1 MEGDPKRHVGE
12 IQKEEEVR
20 HGTGMSHSTRAA
32 IATASP
38 FVTAAGARMARQ
50 GGNAVDI
57 AVAAACAATVSE
69 VLMCS
74 LGGSA
79 FFMIHFPGQAPE
91 LIDGVDRLPGAGRT
105 PVKDSAAWQKVYLPY
120 GGGIEVMVGHA
131 SIAVPGILAAVEL
144 AWRRHGSL
152 PWSEIVAPA
161 LELARTT
168 IPVSQTM
175 AQWLSIAGPRHLSWQ
190 DACRQCFFL
199 NGTRPLQEGE
209 TFSIPHLDETWECLS
224 REGAHAFYEGD
235 LAAVFAKEMAQHG
248 GLVTREDLASYRAEV
263 RQPIVLSTGG
273 FELALNPPPAVGGT
287 ALGYLIQLLDK
298 SWDPKHSKAEQALVH
313 AQAQS
318 CLCTLRDCTLR
329 ASPLDEAKAKGL
341 LDVEVVRHHLDALQ
355 SPNTTHLSV
364 ATGDGAMVSVT
375 MSMGYGSGVVIPA
388 MGIACNNS
396 LGEPEMNPKGYHGAA
411 PGSRLVSNMAPT
423 VAWHRDGRCLAIG
436 SPGASRITTA
446 IGQTWSRYIHEGMTF
461 EEAVAAPRLHIESL
475 PDRLRAQCEPG
486 IETSLLSPQYVVR
499 PFDRPDMYFGGI
511 KLAALDEDRQLHAVA
526 DERRPVSVEIVSG

>member
-1 MEGDPKRHVGE
+1 MSEE
-12 IQKEEEVR
+12 IEMT
-20 HGTGMSHSTRAA
+20 HPTRAA
-32 IATASP
+32 ISTASP
-38 FVTAAGARMARQ
+38 FVTSAGARIARQ

-57 AVAAACAATVSE
+57 AASAALAATVAE

-91 LIDGVDRLPGAGRT
+91 LIDGVDMLPGVART

-120 GGGIEVMVGHA
+120 GDGIEVMVGHA
-131 SIAVPGILAAVEL
+131 SIAVPGMLAAVDL

-190 DACRQCFFL
+190 DACRRCFFL
-199 NGTRPLQEGE
+199 NETRPLQEGE
-209 TFSIPHLDETWECLS
+209 KFSIPHLDATWECLS
-224 REGAHAFYEGD
+224 REGAQAFYQGD
-235 LAAVFAKEMAQHG
+235 LAAVFAKEMAQNG

-263 RQPIVLSTGG
+263 RTPLVLSSGG

-287 ALGYLIQLLDK
+287 ALGFLVRLLDM
-298 SWDPKHSKAEQALVH
+298 SWNPKHSKAEQALVQ
-313 AQAQS
+313 AKAQS
-318 CLCTLRDCTLR
+318 CLFTIRENTLRT
-329 ASPLDEAKAKGL
+329 SPLDEAGAKGL
-341 LDVEVVRHHLDALQ
+341 LDEKVLHHHLDALQ

-364 ATGDGAMVSVT
+364 ATEDGAMVSVT
-375 MSMGYGSGVVIPA
+375 MSMGYGSGVVIPE

-396 LGEPEMNPKGYHGAA
+396 LGEPEMNPQGYHGTA

-423 VAWHRDGRCLAIG
+423 VAWHQDGRCLAMG

-446 IGQTWSRYIHEGMTF
+446 IAQTWSRYIHEGMTF

-475 PDRLRAQCEPG
+475 PDGLRAQCEPG
-486 IETSLLSPQYVVR
+486 IETSLLSRQFVIR
-499 PFDRPDMYFGGI
+499 PFDRPDMYFGAN
-511 KLAALDEDRQLHAVA
+511 KLAALDEEGHLHAVA
-526 DERRPVSVEIVSG
+526 DERRPGSVEIV